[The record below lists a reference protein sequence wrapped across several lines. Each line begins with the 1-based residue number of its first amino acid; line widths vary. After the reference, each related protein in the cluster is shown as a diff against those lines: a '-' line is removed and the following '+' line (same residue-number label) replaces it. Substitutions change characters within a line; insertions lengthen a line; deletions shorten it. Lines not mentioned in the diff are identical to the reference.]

1 MLGSVN
7 QLAVT
12 VGLLLAFVMGSL
24 CKWRW
29 LAFVGALPSA
39 LLLILMFSM
48 PETPRWFLG
57 RNRRSEALRA
67 LLWLRGPDVDI
78 EEECAAIEA
87 TLGKSQSAIDVYDL
101 HEVYGRD
108 IFSRSYTLVSG
119 SLELCISC
127 QSLRKVRE
135 SYFEP
140 GSALPCEK
148 MRDAHRLARG
158 SLQCRRLIGTS

>member
-12 VGLLLAFVMGSL
+12 VGLLLAFVMGAL

-39 LLLILMFSM
+39 LLLVLMFSM

-57 RNRRSEALRA
+57 RNRRSEALRV

-87 TLGKSQSAIDVYDL
+87 TLGKSQASFSVDFVLITTMKQFYRHSAA
-101 HEVYGRD
+101 
-108 IFSRSYTLVSG
+108 
-119 SLELCISC
+119 SLND
-127 QSLRKVRE
+127 KNNK
-135 SYFEP
+135 
-140 GSALPCEK
+140 AK
-148 MRDAHRLARG
+148 HN
-158 SLQCRRLIGTS
+158 RR